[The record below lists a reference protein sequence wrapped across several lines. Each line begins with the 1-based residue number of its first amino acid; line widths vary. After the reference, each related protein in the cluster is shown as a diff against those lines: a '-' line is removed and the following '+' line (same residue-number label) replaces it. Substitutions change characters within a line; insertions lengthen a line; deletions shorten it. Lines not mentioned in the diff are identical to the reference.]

1 MNQLTELQTII
12 AGGDEKLSAQVI
24 ESLKAQVIGDEMQ
37 ERLKAQIAAD
47 MNLWM
52 KECQIT
58 GVDVDILRVNQET
71 VFFSWKGKTW
81 VVYLTATGR
90 VKKRS
95 SHLFEQD

>member
-1 MNQLTELQTII
+1 MNQLTELTTVV
-12 AGGDEKLSAQVI
+12 AGGGKKLSAQVI
-24 ESLKAQVIGDEMQ
+24 ESLKAQFVGDEVQ
-37 ERLKAQIAAD
+37 ERLKSQIAAD

-52 KECQIT
+52 SCQIT
-58 GVDVDILRVNQET
+58 GADVDILRVNQET

>member
-1 MNQLTELQTII
+1 MRNDTQ
-12 AGGDEKLSAQVI
+12 D
-24 ESLKAQVIGDEMQ
+24 
-37 ERLKAQIAAD
+37 RLKGQIAAD

-58 GVDVDILRVNQET
+58 GADIDILRVNQET